1 MAQVGTIVID
11 DKVNTQAVIELLKQD
26 KKLTIGKEQVTDD
39 GVRYIPIDK
48 NG

>member
-1 MAQVGTIVID
+1 MGQIGTIVISD
-11 DKVNTQAVIELLKQD
+11 NVNTQALIELLK
-26 KKLTIGKEQVTDD
+26 KEPKITIGKEQVTED

>member
-1 MAQVGTIVID
+1 MAQIGAIVID
-11 DKVNTQAVIELLKQD
+11 DKVNTQAIIELLKSD
-26 KKLTIGKEQVTDD
+26 KKLTIGKEQITDD